1 MELSGSIKLIQEE
14 ERISDRFKKR
24 GLVLTTQEQYPQDIM
39 IEFVQEKT
47 ELLNSFQHGQQVTIS
62 INIRGREW
70 KSPSGEVK
78 YFTTSKVGAFKNQ
91 RQKHPACSSP
101 WVIRTILLSQQ
112 LRQLRI
118 SLTTR
123 ATTFLSRSI
132 LILQRIGSDLNPT
145 HPRSRRQI
153 RISWPLVVMCV
164 RLL

>member
-47 ELLNSFQHGQQVTIS
+47 ELLNSFQHGQQVSIS

-78 YFTTSKVGAFKNQ
+78 YFTSIQGWRIQ
-91 RQKHPACSSP
+91 RSEAEAPGMQQPMGNSNDTAQPSAAPAP
-101 WVIRTILLSQQ
+101 DLSDNE
-112 LRQLRI
+112 
-118 SLTTR
+118 
-123 ATTFLSRSI
+123 
-132 LILQRIGSDLNPT
+132 GDDLPF
-145 HPRSRRQI
+145 
-153 RISWPLVVMCV
+153 
-164 RLL
+164 